1 MDKHI
6 IPIGS
11 VDVKFRLCD
20 AVGAVAVYQKIRSG
34 SGVSSYVIALSPR
47 KTDIGG
53 RPGSVL
59 QEFDDEQTA
68 RAALARWAQNP
79 VPPKSVPKRRALG
92 AYRRNSNCNRRATEL
107 GTGQLDLPLS

>member
-11 VDVKFRLCD
+11 VDDKFRLCD
-20 AVGAVAVYQKIRSG
+20 AVGAMAVYQKIRSG

-47 KTDIGG
+47 KTDIDG

>member
-1 MDKHI
+1 MHKHI

-11 VDVKFRLCD
+11 VDDKFRLCD

-34 SGVSSYVIALSPR
+34 SGVSSYIIALSPR
-47 KTDIGG
+47 KTDIDG

-68 RAALARWAQNP
+68 RATLARWAQNP
-79 VPPKSVPKRRALG
+79 VPPKPVPKTRALG
-92 AYRRNSNCNRRATEL
+92 AHRRNSNCNRRATEL
-107 GTGQLDLPLS
+107 ATGQLDLPLS

>member
-11 VDVKFRLCD
+11 VDDKFRLCD

-34 SGVSSYVIALSPR
+34 SGAMSYIIALSPR
-47 KTDIGG
+47 KTDIDG

-79 VPPKSVPKRRALG
+79 VPPKSVPKKRAIG

>member
-79 VPPKSVPKRRALG
+79 VPPKPARALG

-107 GTGQLDLPLS
+107 GIGQLDLPLS